1 MISPISCCLITRL
14 SRHFIKS
21 SPLSIQ
27 GSLSKFSRILAAKTL
42 KNSYFFLT
50 VTFKISYKGK
60 RTKIRKEKSKV
71 TYSVALIV
79 AFLASE
85 HENPQLKDLP
95 QFLKIYLLSVRK
107 KWLTEKF
114 FGSKVTPIVFLFV
127 CLFVFLF
134 FLLFICLFFVVIWRI
149 FPSWALATFF
159 GDYRSYSFLIYIHSI
174 AKTLTHNKRL

>member
-42 KNSYFFLT
+42 KNSYFLLT

-114 FGSKVTPIVFLFV
+114 FGLKVTPIVFLFV
-127 CLFVFLF
+127 
-134 FLLFICLFFVVIWRI
+134 CLFFVVIWRI

-159 GDYRSYSFLIYIHSI
+159 GDYRSYSFFKLYIHSI
-174 AKTLTHNKRL
+174 FLLRKGYCVCMIKK

>member
-1 MISPISCCLITRL
+1 MIPPISCCHITRL

-27 GSLSKFSRILAAKTL
+27 GSLSKFSLILAAKTM
-42 KNSYFFLT
+42 KNSYFLLT
-50 VTFKISYKGK
+50 VTFKISYEGK

-114 FGSKVTPIVFLFV
+114 FGLKVTPIVFLFV
-127 CLFVFLF
+127 CLFVFL
-134 FLLFICLFFVVIWRI
+134 LFICLFFVMIWRI

-159 GDYRSYSFLIYIHSI
+159 GDYRSYSFLIYIYTRFSCCERAI
-174 AKTLTHNKRL
+174 VFAW

>member
-1 MISPISCCLITRL
+1 MWYRQSAAASSLAFRATL
-14 SRHFIKS
+14 S
-21 SPLSIQ
+21 
-27 GSLSKFSRILAAKTL
+27 SLHHSQSKVVCRNLAAKTL
-42 KNSYFFLT
+42 KNSYFLLT
-50 VTFKISYKGK
+50 VTFKISYEGK

-114 FGSKVTPIVFLFV
+114 FGLKVTPIFFLFV
-127 CLFVFLF
+127 CLFFFCYLFVCFLYWFDAFFHLGRIFWRLSILF
-134 FLLFICLFFVVIWRI
+134 FFNLYVHSTFLVTKGLLCL
-149 FPSWALATFF
+149 
-159 GDYRSYSFLIYIHSI
+159 
-174 AKTLTHNKRL
+174 

>member
-1 MISPISCCLITRL
+1 M
-14 SRHFIKS
+14 
-21 SPLSIQ
+21 
-27 GSLSKFSRILAAKTL
+27 
-42 KNSYFFLT
+42 KNSYFLLT
-50 VTFKISYKGK
+50 VTFKISYEGK

-114 FGSKVTPIVFLFV
+114 FGLKVTPIVFLFV
-127 CLFVFLF
+127 CLFVCLSVIYLFVFCSDLTHFSILGLSDFFWRLSILF
-134 FLLFICLFFVVIWRI
+134 FFNL
-149 FPSWALATFF
+149 
-159 GDYRSYSFLIYIHSI
+159 YIHSI
-174 AKTLTHNKRL
+174 FLLRKGYCVCMIKK

>member
-1 MISPISCCLITRL
+1 MWYRQSAAATSLAFRATL
-14 SRHFIKS
+14 S
-21 SPLSIQ
+21 
-27 GSLSKFSRILAAKTL
+27 SLHHSQSKVVCRNLAAKTL
-42 KNSYFFLT
+42 KNSYFLLT
-50 VTFKISYKGK
+50 VTFKISYEGK

-114 FGSKVTPIVFLFV
+114 FGLKVTPIFFFCLFV
-127 CLFVFLF
+127 CFFFVICLFVFCIDLTHF
-134 FLLFICLFFVVIWRI
+134 SILGE
-149 FPSWALATFF
+149 FF
-159 GDYRSYSFLIYIHSI
+159 GDYQSYSFLIYMY
-174 AKTLTHNKRL
+174 TRLFL